1 MRSPVALTLAA
12 AVLAALAGC
21 AYPAAT
27 ADDGSLTFA
36 AVGDS
41 ITAWDPPYDS
51 DPLNS
56 WVTAAVGDDLLI
68 GGGWARSGARLEL
81 MLASVKPTD
90 ADVLV
95 VMAGTNDVRHTTPVE
110 DRLVRLAAV
119 IETIGIDE
127 VVIAAVP
134 PLDSDPVGA
143 RVWNDALSAYATAHG
158 ITHIDPWRTLRAL
171 DNTWVAGA
179 SVDGIHP
186 THSAAATAGIAI
198 RNELV
203 TRFG

>member
-12 AVLAALAGC
+12 ATLAALACC

-41 ITAWDPPYDS
+41 ITAWDPPYNS

-56 WVTAAVGDDLLI
+56 WITTAVGDDLQL
-68 GGGWARSGARLEL
+68 GGGWALSGARLEL

-110 DRLVRLAAV
+110 DRLARLAAV
-119 IETIGIDE
+119 IEMIGIDE
-127 VVIAAVP
+127 VVIAAIP

-158 ITHIDPWRTLRAL
+158 ITHIDPWRTLRSL
-171 DNTWVAGA
+171 DNSWVEGA
-179 SVDGIHP
+179 SADGIHP
-186 THSAAATAGIAI
+186 SHSAAAAAGMAI